1 LFLISDIICLLTGEK
16 PAAMQHSSA
25 ALHWYSVSVI
35 FIVECVF
42 LKLNGVA
49 GSLQE
54 WL

>member
-1 LFLISDIICLLTGEK
+1 MFVSFELLHFTGEK

-25 ALHWYSVSVI
+25 ALHWYSFSVI